1 MIFPETDTYNPECDI
16 QAVEP
21 FGFIDLKE
29 AYVTH
34 TVPTMIDEEEVA
46 YNEID
51 DPSAILGKPSDVFEA
66 YRMQEAVI
74 SAIPKEDEFTQ

>member
-1 MIFPETDTYNPECDI
+1 MIFPGIDNYNPECDI

-34 TVPTMIDEEEVA
+34 TVPTVIDEEAVA

-66 YRMQEAVI
+66 YRMQEAI
-74 SAIPKEDEFTQ
+74 INAIPKEDESTQ